1 MNTFKLTAL
10 AILVS
15 ASFSTHAG
23 FVLETANEVKTSGN
37 TQNAQMSSVT
47 RKLVN
52 LGMDAPSNSAS
63 LVQEGVPP
71 FEPVPVKGFGRN
83 TTVHDSLRQLVP
95 LDWKVFTEGDV
106 DLTAVSSWKGDR
118 SWFSILG
125 TVFANTGIKGVLN
138 WNTKELVL
146 FQVQKKEVAP
156 VARVTPQHEA
166 TLTEVE
172 WVIDPA
178 KTLRENLDAWVKK
191 EGWTLAWNA
200 TYAEKI
206 VDYKMNSKIVLK
218 GPLLGEKGALSKL
231 VGSYADAEYPL
242 AVEIH
247 KTNRVIEVKILG
259 Y

>member
-1 MNTFKLTAL
+1 MKSIKFTTL
-10 AILVS
+10 AFLL
-15 ASFSTHAG
+15 ASSFAAQAG
-23 FVLETANEVKTSGN
+23 FVLESANEAKATG
-37 TQNAQMSSVT
+37 NAQMSSAT

-52 LGMDAPSNSAS
+52 LGMDAPSQSAS

-125 TVFANTGIKGVLN
+125 TVFASTGIKGVLN

-156 VARVTPQHEA
+156 ARAVPQHEA

-178 KTLRENLDAWVKK
+178 KTLRENLDTWVKK

-218 GPLLGEKGALSKL
+218 GPLLGEKGALAKL
-231 VGSYADAEYPL
+231 IGSYSDAEYPL
-242 AVEIH
+242 AVESH